1 MRHHARSVSMKYL
14 TLMLMLVTTAA
25 PATFAQKPA
34 ESSDG
39 EDLTS
44 QLGESLKP
52 AIVMGVIDEDMI
64 EELMLAAYVA
74 SGSPVDSS
82 QETPKPGQEDREF
95 FGDLYEQ
102 LAEAVK
108 NGQMTREQSEVI
120 WEEALADV
128 KSYYGEYDR
137 RGEEPEQSWA
147 SGSMR
152 AGAMS
157 FARLSIPDPGDLET
171 LTRPEFLKRDASAIT
186 RRLELDD
193 LNATI
198 VASLVEDY
206 VEDYLARAQA
216 LREEMRTGF
225 RAMNARQTA
234 GHIQVID
241 SIMIDRQ
248 AVRATAESWGKG
260 EDAVQ
265 WAQDGITRFEEA
277 IERVRTGLKEER
289 RFLEENGFTNGA
301 NDAFE
306 MIDRIEA
313 FARYRRSA
321 RTRLLSELRTVLPES
336 SLEEFEIMVVELLL
350 ENARQETSLGGTRI
364 DLMQAIKETSQDTP
378 GMLAEARPTVIKQN
392 NTLIEISDQWM
403 DARIK
408 RELSGFKL
416 AGVMFDRG
424 GIKKLSN
431 GLEIEDSGPEIDA
444 FIRDVRQ
451 EIEAEIRLRDATL
464 SGIEVITDSL
474 RNRTEDIAETFRRR
488 AYLQG
493 FSEQMRVRWCER
505 ASDCAMD
512 RAEDDS
518 ELLESLLEIQE
529 SIEERL
535 PALRTRAIM
544 DRIESEPRMA
554 RAKVRAFTDGSSV
567 MNTDARL
574 LLKEP
579 GFDAFDDLD
588 DQIDTLLTGL
598 MSEELMKSCPR
609 KPGTPLG
616 TGMEKTDSKKG
627 KDGQAG
633 SKSGKA
639 AGKAAGKGGGKGGR
653 GGRGRGA
660 SGGGK

>member
-1 MRHHARSVSMKYL
+1 MRHHASSVWMKHL
-14 TLMLMLVTTAA
+14 TLMLVFVTTAA

-241 SIMIDRQ
+241 SITIDRQ

-265 WAQDGITRFEEA
+265 WAQDGINRFEEA

-289 RFLEENGFTNGA
+289 RFLEENGFTNGT

-416 AGVMFDRG
+416 AGVMFDKG

-444 FIRDVRQ
+444 FIRDVRE

-616 TGMEKTDSKKG
+616 TGMEKTDSKNG